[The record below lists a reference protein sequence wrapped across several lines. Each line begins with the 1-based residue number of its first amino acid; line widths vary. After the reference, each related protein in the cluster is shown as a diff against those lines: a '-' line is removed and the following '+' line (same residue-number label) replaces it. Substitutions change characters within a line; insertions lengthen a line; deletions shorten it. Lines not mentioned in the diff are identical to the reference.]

1 MKKNIFITIPFFAL
15 FLIFNIIAFAIGN
28 PATLVFWSAYL
39 LNAISFIAV
48 LICSK
53 MLKKESNYL
62 FNLIT
67 ITPLMTVS
75 VVFYL
80 LQSGMSLIFIAF
92 KNVNIKLPIAFE
104 SIVLILYFLIIAF
117 LLLYKKNANSMILN
131 QESINNNIF
140 KANLLN
146 SVENLQSKNYE
157 PIIHIEL
164 NKLYDQVEFSIAP
177 FSTTESELI
186 ENEINE
192 KISTLENLLTNKKYE
207 LALSTIKEIVSML
220 NQRNS
225 FCQNRSE

>member
-1 MKKNIFITIPFFAL
+1 
-15 FLIFNIIAFAIGN
+15 
-28 PATLVFWSAYL
+28 
-39 LNAISFIAV
+39 
-48 LICSK
+48 
-53 MLKKESNYL
+53 
-62 FNLIT
+62 
-67 ITPLMTVS
+67 MTVS